1 MAIMPTFDSELLL
14 PTPCHLLEAH
24 SFLGMPIWVKRDDLL
39 HPVVS
44 GNKYRKLKYPL
55 LEIARQAR
63 EPGQIPTLV
72 TMGGLWS
79 NHVHATA
86 YAARRMGFGSLAL
99 IRGHVGMDSAM
110 LDDCRTQGMQ
120 IRFVDRRHYRQLRE
134 QPDCWRT
141 ETDWSDSHSWLPEG
155 GSDPAALHGVAELIA
170 ELPFIP
176 DLMLVACGTAATL
189 AGLLAGLKGRSQ
201 VAGIAVLNNAG
212 YLRSEVSRLLREAGY
227 PDYQNYELHTGF
239 HHGGYAKVSPE
250 LRQFC
255 RQFVEQFQ
263 VPIEPVYTGKVFFA
277 LKCLIQSGAIPLNKS
292 VLVLHT
298 GGMQGARGSIDKVHQ
313 Q

>member
-1 MAIMPTFDSELLL
+1 MAIMSSFESALLL
-14 PTPCHLLEAH
+14 PTPCQLLEM
-24 SFLGMPIWVKRDDLL
+24 SPLLGMPVWVKRDDLL

-55 LEIARQAR
+55 LEIARQTSQS
-63 EPGQIPTLV
+63 GQTATLV

-86 YAARRMGFGSLAL
+86 YAARQMGFGSIAL
-99 IRGHVGMDSAM
+99 IRGHPGMHSAM
-110 LDDCRTQGMQ
+110 LDDCTGQGMQ
-120 IRFVDRRHYRQLRE
+120 IRFVDRSDYRRLRE
-134 QPDCWRT
+134 LPGFWRT
-141 ETDWSDSHSWLPEG
+141 LIDPSESYCWLPEG

-176 DLMLVACGTAATL
+176 DVMLVACGTAATL
-189 AGLLAGLKGRSQ
+189 AGLLAGLQGRSQ
-201 VAGIAVLNNAG
+201 VAGIAVLNNAA
-212 YLRSEVSRLLREAGY
+212 YLRNEVRRLLHEAGY
-227 PDYQNYELHTGF
+227 PDYQNYVLHTEF

-255 RQFVEQFQ
+255 RQFIAQFQ
-263 VPIEPVYTGKVFFA
+263 IPIEPVYTGKVFFA
-277 LKCLIQSGAIPLNKS
+277 LKCLIQSGAIPLNQS

-298 GGMQGARGSIDKVHQ
+298 GGMQGARGSIDQLHGQ
-313 Q
+313 